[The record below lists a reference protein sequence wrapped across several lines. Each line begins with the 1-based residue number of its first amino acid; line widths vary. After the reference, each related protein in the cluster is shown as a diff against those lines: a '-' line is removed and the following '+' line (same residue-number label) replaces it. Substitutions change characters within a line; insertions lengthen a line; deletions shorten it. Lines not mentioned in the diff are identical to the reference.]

1 VTTNAD
7 QEVLRVG
14 KLIDYLKKLR
24 WISFDVINVGMGEDE
39 GEECVL
45 SAVVG
50 LRYVSDK
57 R

>member
-1 VTTNAD
+1 
-7 QEVLRVG
+7 
-14 KLIDYLKKLR
+14 
-24 WISFDVINVGMGEDE
+24 MGEDE

-50 LRYVSDK
+50 LRHVSDK